1 MSTAVYGAGD
11 GSVVRATLNY
21 TTAASFGPCRYLG
34 PAVSQPFSAILG
46 VFGGG
51 TAILGVFGGETAQ
64 KQLII
69 FIRYRA
75 SRPTLHINPTITSP
89 HTHYIPSDPR
99 AAGASFSS
107 FSSSRQAS
115 VFDLLPSPAAL
126 ATRAEGEGSPPHAAT
141 APSQRRP
148 SSASSLAHRQP
159 VQPPVGAWHRLSI

>member
-1 MSTAVYGAGD
+1 MPKID
-11 GSVVRATLNY
+11 LRAAALNVLSLL
-21 TTAASFGPCRYLG
+21 ANVPALQAQACVSHGGCSGPTSY
-34 PAVSQPFSAILG
+34 I
-46 VFGGG
+46 
-51 TAILGVFGGETAQ
+51 
-64 KQLII
+64 II

-75 SRPTLHINPTITSP
+75 SRPTMHINPTITSP
-89 HTHYIPSDPR
+89 HTHYVPSDPS

-126 ATRAEGEGSPPHAAT
+126 ATRAQGEGSPPHAAA

>member
-1 MSTAVYGAGD
+1 MGTGGSIPALLRGAMMH
-11 GSVVRATLNY
+11 SMNFRTSKQN
-21 TTAASFGPCRYLG
+21 FCRKL
-34 PAVSQPFSAILG
+34 FLK
-46 VFGGG
+46 GGG
-51 TAILGVFGGETAQ
+51 SLYGGHT
-64 KQLII
+64 LRFSDGPYHLI

-89 HTHYIPSDPR
+89 HAYYIPSDPS

-126 ATRAEGEGSPPHAAT
+126 ATRAQGEGSPPHAA
-141 APSQRRP
+141 AASSQRRP

-159 VQPPVGAWHRLSI
+159 VQPPVEAWHGLSI

>member
-1 MSTAVYGAGD
+1 MSRHVDSAYLQVVVINSYLLFHQIAMTKKENIQIREVSLRSNLHRSISEVQYG
-11 GSVVRATLNY
+11 RT
-21 TTAASFGPCRYLG
+21 
-34 PAVSQPFSAILG
+34 
-46 VFGGG
+46 G
-51 TAILGVFGGETAQ
+51 TV
-64 KQLII
+64 II

-89 HTHYIPSDPR
+89 HTHYIPSDPS

-126 ATRAEGEGSPPHAAT
+126 ATRAQGEGSPPHAAA